1 LRVVLPM
8 VVLRGA
14 LLLLLLWTRP
24 LLLARR
30 LPLRLPLRR
39 VLPLRLQLLLR
50 LVLQRG
56 IYVVVDSTPITR
68 FGGAMR

>member
-1 LRVVLPM
+1 M

-14 LLLLLLWTRP
+14 LLLLLWTRP
-24 LLLARR
+24 LLLAR
-30 LPLRLPLRR
+30 RLPLRR

-50 LVLQRG
+50 LVLQHG
-56 IYVVVDSTPITR
+56 IYVVVATTPITR

>member
-1 LRVVLPM
+1 M

-14 LLLLLLWTRP
+14 LLLLLWTRP

-56 IYVVVDSTPITR
+56 IYVVVATTPITR